1 MSRERCRKIS
11 LASKTALA
19 AGAAWIALT
28 LLGIVAYNPASAF
41 GGLAAV
47 IGGIVLLGSNKTTWD
62 QIEIALRDAE
72 AKRDALIGGLPLR
85 LVTDAPQTTL
95 H

>member
-11 LASKTALA
+11 LASKIAIA

-28 LLGIVAYNPASAF
+28 LLGIVAYNPAPAF

-72 AKRDALIGGLPLR
+72 AKRNALIGSLPLR
-85 LVTDAPQTTL
+85 LVIDAPQTTL